1 MFVCTKC
8 GLCCKN
14 IDTIP
19 ELEKFDMGDGVCIHL
34 SNDNLCNIYAVR
46 PDICNIDRMYEL
58 FYKTILSKEEYERL
72 NIEGCRALQNKQ
84 R

>member
-58 FYKTILSKEEYERL
+58 FYKSILSKEEYERL
-72 NIEGCRALQNKQ
+72 NIEGCRALQNKK

>member
-1 MFVCTKC
+1 MFICTKC
-8 GLCCKN
+8 GLCCRN
-14 IDTIP
+14 IDKIP
-19 ELEKFDMGDGVCIHL
+19 EFAKFDMGNGVCIHL
-34 SNDNLCNIYAVR
+34 SNDNLCNIYVVR

-58 FYKTILSKEEYERL
+58 FYKSILSKEEYERL